1 MDSSLLDVVFQNTKK
16 WVEEVV
22 IGLNLCPFAKKS
34 WNRGA
39 WRIDILEEDQH
50 LPSLN
55 LILAEIESAIPSF
68 KSGEIENQLITLPR
82 CKDSFIPFLN
92 LSSLVEMELEVRG
105 HLEEVQMIV
114 FHPEFRFEGEAKNAR
129 GNYVNRSPYPTLHIL
144 KKAAMD
150 EIVAA
155 HGEEIGLELSMNNNT
170 FLSSLNEKEFEVKI
184 LSYIKNSNW
193 PLA

>member
-1 MDSSLLDVVFQNTKK
+1 
-16 WVEEVV
+16 
-22 IGLNLCPFAKKS
+22 
-34 WNRGA
+34 
-39 WRIDILEEDQH
+39 
-50 LPSLN
+50 
-55 LILAEIESAIPSF
+55 
-68 KSGEIENQLITLPR
+68 
-82 CKDSFIPFLN
+82 
-92 LSSLVEMELEVRG
+92 MELEVRG